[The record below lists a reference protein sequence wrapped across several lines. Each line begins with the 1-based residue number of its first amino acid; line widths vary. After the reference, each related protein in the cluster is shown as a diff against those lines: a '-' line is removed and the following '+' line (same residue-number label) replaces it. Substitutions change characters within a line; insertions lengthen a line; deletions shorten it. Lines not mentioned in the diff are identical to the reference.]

1 MPTKRKETE
10 KVGLRFSETM
20 SGYLAEGV
28 EDFEEGEK
36 KGQEQDSTLSFDVT
50 MEIESVSDFIK
61 LSGQEAKM
69 SGTVSYKPLGQNL
82 PIHEGVFTLFK
93 PDAATGTRQMT
104 YSFWFA
110 RNDGS
115 EYFLY
120 GYKVIHDDPG
130 MDVMDDMTRLFTRI
144 YKGRK
149 IKGTPIGSG
158 ILIFHLLSFPSM
170 LASFEVTNTLSPI
183 TKIRTISA
191 FVKFCY
197 GEISVTYLRTP
208 VYNTKYENLVLR
220 GKVVPKEGGVRDFF
234 FFSGI
239 HDKDFPWGDDEI
251 FWDIALIIQR
261 GDGSWERYVLTDR
274 IIENL
279 KLDVGKGVYQY
290 EGPLYQ
296 LIEGYS
302 VSKSELEKSP
312 LPGHLRK
319 VHAKIEILFDCKQY
333 PTVDVP
339 FAVMPDFEK
348 LIPRPYRE
356 EVKKLLRSLG
366 ALGLHLTPHKVRIT
380 KGQITLQDETKTD
393 TYSLEANQTMGEAEI
408 STFRNIRW
416 PTLYYN
422 YFCAIDPGS
431 EQIYVKI
438 RSDVFRKNRTDYLKD
453 KVEQLLGKVISHI
466 ASADLDIQGDQWK
479 ILSGDEAISFQMVDE
494 NLFEINNDHFPTA
507 TFQRRI
513 VAMTDGQGKLFY
525 ALEED
530 MDPHILRSINSDRQV
545 KVAAIRDSDKF
556 NALKSVLEATEFFGK
571 LDGAWK
577 QSGKGKENFAII
589 VKPNFMFMYSA
600 KDPSTYTDP
609 ELVEYLVNAISERGY
624 HNLAVGEARSTY
636 GTFFTNR
643 EVKTVA
649 EYIGLK
655 GRNYRIIDLSEDLE
669 EFQYSGKLGKHY
681 VNREWKNADFR
692 VSFAKNKT
700 HVYTYYTLT
709 IKNIYG
715 ALPMENKFLEYHHE
729 RDIFSTTIEFI
740 KHFPIHFAFIDAYVS
755 ADGPFG
761 IFADKDPN
769 KTETIIGSED
779 IVATD
784 WIGAEK
790 MGLDPMISAYIK
802 QAIGEFGKPAI
813 ELHGDRTIYPDWV
826 NVWDVFPP
834 FLFKGLDKHYYFGNL
849 FYSVFSYMDPKFQYK
864 DPSLARRFL
873 RLLADPITDLFFQKT
888 KKGIFD
894 QDLNRELNQK
904 LHGLFTKEV
913 HQTTN
918 RKGEENGKK
927 EDICK

>member
-1 MPTKRKETE
+1 MPADRKKTE
-10 KVGLRFSETM
+10 KVGIRFSETM
-20 SGYLAEGV
+20 SGYLAVGV

-36 KGQEQDSTLSFDVT
+36 KGKEQDNALSFDVT
-50 MEIESVSDFIK
+50 IEIESVSDFIK

-93 PDAATGTRQMT
+93 PDEASGTRQMT
-104 YSFWFA
+104 YSFWFTG
-110 RNDGS
+110 NDGVDYS
-115 EYFLY
+115 LY

-130 MDVMDDMTRLFTRI
+130 IDVLEDMTRLFTRI
-144 YKGRK
+144 YKGK
-149 IKGTPIGSG
+149 QVEGAPIGSG

-197 GEISVTYLRTP
+197 GEISDTYLRTP
-208 VYNTKYENLVLR
+208 IYDTRYENLVLR
-220 GKVVPKEGGVRDFF
+220 GKVVPKEGGLRNFF

-274 IIENL
+274 IIE
-279 KLDVGKGVYQY
+279 KLELDIEKGIYQY

-296 LIEGYS
+296 VVEGYS
-302 VSKSELEKSP
+302 AAKSEMERSS
-312 LPGHLRK
+312 LPNHLRQRQ
-319 VHAKIEILFDCKQY
+319 AKIEIVFDAKPY

-339 FAVMPDFEK
+339 FAVMPNFEK

-366 ALGLHLTPHKVRIT
+366 ALGLHLTPHRVRVT
-380 KGQITLQDETKTD
+380 KGQITLQDKSNEEI
-393 TYSLEANQTMGEAEI
+393 YAFEISQTMGEAEV

-422 YFCAIDPGS
+422 YFCAIDPES

-453 KVEQLLGKVISHI
+453 KVEQLLGKIISHI
-466 ASADLDIQGDQWK
+466 TSLDLDIRGDQWK
-479 ILSGDEAISFQMVDE
+479 ILSGEEAPSFKMKDE
-494 NLFEINNDHFPTA
+494 NLLEINNDHFPTA
-507 TFQRRI
+507 TFQRRM
-513 VAMTDGQGKLFY
+513 VAMADDQGKLFF

-530 MDPHILRSINSDRQV
+530 MDPHILRSIHSDRV
-545 KVAAIRDSDKF
+545 VNVAAIRDPDKF
-556 NALKSVLEATEFFGK
+556 KALNKVLEATEFFQK
-571 LDGAWK
+571 LDK
-577 QSGKGKENFAII
+577 TFERSGKKKEDFAII
-589 VKPNFMFMYSA
+589 IKPNFMFMYSTN
-600 KDPSTYTDP
+600 DRSTYTDP
-609 ELVEYLVNAISERGY
+609 ELVEYLIHAIYERGY
-624 HNLAVGEARSTY
+624 RNLAVSDARSTY

-649 EYIGLK
+649 DYIGLT

-669 EFQYSGKLGKHY
+669 EFQYAGKLGKHF

-692 VSFAKNKT
+692 ISFAKNKT
-700 HVYTYYTLT
+700 HIYAYYTLT

-740 KHFPIHFAFIDAYVS
+740 KHFPIHFAFIDAHVS

-769 KTETIIGSED
+769 KTETLIGSED
-779 IVATD
+779 IIAAD
-784 WIGAEK
+784 WVGAEK
-790 MGLDPMISAYIK
+790 MGMDPMVSDYMK
-802 QAIGEFGKPAI
+802 QAVEAFGKPQI
-813 ELHGDRTIYPDWV
+813 NLVGDRTIYPDWV

-834 FLFKGLDKHYYFGNL
+834 FLFKGIDKHYYFGNL
-849 FYSVFSYMDPKFQYK
+849 FYSVFSYMDSKFQYK

-873 RLLADPITDLFFQKT
+873 RYLTDPITDLFFQKA

-894 QDLNRELNQK
+894 PDLNRKLYELFHK
-904 LHGLFTKEV
+904 HV
-913 HQTTN
+913 
-918 RKGEENGKK
+918 
-927 EDICK
+927 